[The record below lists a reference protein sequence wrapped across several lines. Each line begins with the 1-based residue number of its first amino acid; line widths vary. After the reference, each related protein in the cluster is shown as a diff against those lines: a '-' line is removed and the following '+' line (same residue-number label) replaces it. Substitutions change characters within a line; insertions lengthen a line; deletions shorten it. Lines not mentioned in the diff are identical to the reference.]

1 MAGVAFAVE
10 GDGVGFATES
20 YAASA
25 LYTTL
30 ASLSPAL
37 SRIRQARSN
46 CRAPAIQEYRM
57 PFNPR
62 RAFNIQVA
70 GFATIVVSVA
80 VLAVILISVR

>member
-1 MAGVAFAVE
+1 
-10 GDGVGFATES
+10 
-20 YAASA
+20 
-25 LYTTL
+25 
-30 ASLSPAL
+30 
-37 SRIRQARSN
+37 
-46 CRAPAIQEYRM
+46 M